1 MNETI
6 EGILSHYSVR
16 EFTDQALTKAEID
29 LLVKS
34 AQAASTS
41 SFVQAYSIIGVSDMA
56 LRESLSEIAGN
67 QPYVIKTGQFFV
79 FVADLSRHHKIG
91 EARGVATDSLSSMER
106 LLVAT
111 IDATL
116 AAQNMAIA
124 AESMGLGICY
134 IGGIRNDLAKV
145 AELLHIPDYATP
157 LFGLT
162 VGHPT
167 ANSAPKPRLSSELV
181 YHENQYQEKTMDDF
195 IQYDNTIRDYYT
207 TRTGGNRV
215 EGWTDQIERGLK
227 HSTRLDLKSFLES
240 KKLGKK

>member
-16 EFTDQALTKAEID
+16 DFTDQALTENEIA

-41 SFVQAYSIIGVSDMA
+41 SFVQAYSIIGVSDKK
-56 LRESLSEIAGN
+56 LREELSVIAGR
-67 QPYVIKTGQFFV
+67 QDYVVKTGQFFV
-79 FVADLSRHHKIG
+79 FIADLSRHYEIG
-91 EARGVATDSLSSMER
+91 KARGVDTESLSSVER
-106 LLVAT
+106 FLVAT
-111 IDATL
+111 VDATL

-134 IGGIRNDLAKV
+134 IGGIRNNLAKV
-145 AELLHIPDYATP
+145 SELLHIPDYATP

-167 ANSAPKPRLSSELV
+167 TSSEPKPRFSADIV
-181 YHENQYQEKTMDDF
+181 YHENQYQPQNMEDF
-195 IQYDNTIRDYYT
+195 KKYDATIRDYYEA
-207 TRTGGNRV
+207 RTGGKRV
-215 EGWTDQIERGLK
+215 EGWTDQIERGLR
-227 HSTRLDLKSFLES
+227 HTTRQDIKAFLAS
-240 KKLGKK
+240 KNLGTK

>member
-16 EFTDQALTKAEID
+16 EFTKEALTKSEIE

-41 SFVQAYSIIGVSDMA
+41 SFVQAYSIIGVTDTK
-56 LRESLSEIAGN
+56 LRQELSAIAGN
-67 QPYVIKTGQFFV
+67 QDYVVQTGQFFV
-79 FVADLSRHHKIG
+79 FVADLSRHHEIG
-91 EARGVATDSLSSMER
+91 KARGVETNSLSSMER

-111 IDATL
+111 VDATL

-124 AESMGLGICY
+124 AESMGFGICY

-145 AELLHIPDYATP
+145 SELLHIPDYATP

-162 VGHPT
+162 IGHPK
-167 ANSAPKPRLSSELV
+167 ANSEPKPRLATALV
-181 YHENQYQEKTMDDF
+181 YHENHFQSKTMDDF
-195 IQYDNTIRDYYT
+195 KMYDDTIRDYYAA
-207 TRTGGNRV
+207 RTGGKRV

-227 HSTRLDLKSFLES
+227 HPTRKDLKDFLAS
-240 KKLGKK
+240 KNLGTK